1 MKPKLNA
8 VIIGAGG
15 VTSYMLP
22 ALRNSFD
29 LHATIV
35 DGDVLEKNNLDRQL
49 FRNNMVGQHKCV
61 ALMKQY
67 NFKKSEGQAI
77 RSYFDLGML
86 DTEYK
91 YWFSQADVIICAVD
105 NHPARKAAID
115 AAKML
120 NTNIVVCANEYH
132 TSQAFYYDPHLANQL
147 DLPMLDPL
155 VRYPEIATDTSG
167 SPISCQGI
175 ALESEP
181 QLAIANQ
188 VAASF
193 GNYLLWQWFGVSR
206 GKIANSDNTIIYMPI
221 EFQST
226 FSRMQTITIQDV
238 EELSKKAS

>member
-67 NFKKSEGQAI
+67 N
-77 RSYFDLGML
+77 
-86 DTEYK
+86 
-91 YWFSQADVIICAVD
+91 VIICAVD

-193 GNYLLWQWFGVSR
+193 GNYLVWLWFGMKR
-206 GKIANSDNTIIYMPI
+206 PDYSDMKYMPI

-226 FSRMQTITIQDV
+226 FSKMQTITINDIKQ
-238 EELSKKAS
+238 LSKKAS

>member
-35 DGDVLEKNNLDRQL
+35 DGDVLEKKNLDRQL
-49 FRNNMVGQHKCV
+49 FRNNMIGQHKCV

-77 RSYFDLGML
+77 RSYFDLAML

-115 AAKML
+115 AAKMM
-120 NTNIVVCANEYH
+120 NTPIVVCANEYH
-132 TSQAFYYDPHLANQL
+132 TSQAFYYDPYLANEFEIS
-147 DLPMLDPL
+147 MFDPIA
-155 VRYPEIATDTSG
+155 RFPEIGTDQSG
-167 SPISCQGI
+167 SPMSCQGI

-193 GNYLLWQWFGVSR
+193 GNYLVWCWFGMKRPADDMV
-206 GKIANSDNTIIYMPI
+206 KYMPV

-226 FSRMQTITIQDV
+226 FSRMQTTTIEDV
-238 EELSKKAS
+238 QELSKKAS

>member
-35 DGDVLEKNNLDRQL
+35 DGDILEKKNLDRQL
-49 FRNNMVGQHKCV
+49 FRNNMIGQYKCV

-67 NFKKSEGQAI
+67 SFRKAEGQAI
-77 RSYFDLGML
+77 RSYFDLAML

-115 AAKML
+115 ASKML
-120 NTNIVVCANEYH
+120 NTPIIVCANEYH
-132 TSQAFYYDPHLANQL
+132 TSQAFYYDPYLANEFEL
-147 DLPMLDPL
+147 SMLDPIA
-155 VRYPEIATDTSG
+155 RFPEIATDESG
-167 SPISCQGI
+167 SPMSCQGI

-193 GNYLLWQWFGVSR
+193 GNYLAWCWFGMQRPADDMV
-206 GKIANSDNTIIYMPI
+206 KYMPV

-226 FSRMQTITIQDV
+226 FSRMQTTTIEDV
-238 EELSKKAS
+238 QELSKKAS

>member
-1 MKPKLNA
+1 MKPNLKA

-29 LHATIV
+29 LHATLI
-35 DGDVLEKNNLDRQL
+35 DGDVLEKKNLDRQL

-67 NFKKSEGQAI
+67 NFRKEEGQAI
-77 RSYFDLGML
+77 RSYFDMEML

-91 YWFSQADVIICAVD
+91 YWFNQADVIICAVD
-105 NHPARKAAID
+105 NHPARLAAIE
-115 AAKML
+115 AAKQ
-120 NTNIVVCANEYH
+120 TRTPIVICANEYH
-132 TSQAFYYDPHLANQL
+132 TSQAYIYCPVFADEFEI
-147 DLPMLDPL
+147 PMMDPL
-155 VRYPEIATDTSG
+155 NRYPEIATDKSG
-167 SPISCQGI
+167 SPMSCQGE

-193 GNYLLWQWFGVSR
+193 ANYLLWTWFGMPRQSEDAV
-206 GKIANSDNTIIYMPI
+206 KYMPV

-226 FSRMQTITIQDV
+226 FSRMQTLTIEDIEKLYKQ
-238 EELSKKAS
+238 SA

>member
-22 ALRNSFD
+22 ALRNSFE

-35 DGDVLEKNNLDRQL
+35 DGDILEKKNLDRQL
-49 FRNNMVGQHKCV
+49 FRNNMVGQHKAV

-67 NFKKSEGQAI
+67 NFRKDEGQAI
-77 RSYFDLGML
+77 RSYFDMDML

-91 YWFSQADVIICAVD
+91 YWFNQADVIICAVD
-105 NHPARKAAID
+105 NHPARKACIEAS
-115 AAKML
+115 KL
-120 NTNIVVCANEYH
+120 LRTPLVVCANEYH
-132 TSQAFYYDPHLANQL
+132 TSQAFYYCPTFEQEFE
-147 DLPMLDPL
+147 LPMFDPIA
-155 VRYPEIATDTSG
+155 RYPEIATDNSG
-167 SPISCQGI
+167 SPMSCQGE

-188 VAASF
+188 LAAGF
-193 GNYLLWQWFGVSR
+193 GNYLIWTWFGMSHNNEEAVR
-206 GKIANSDNTIIYMPI
+206 YLPI

-226 FSRMQTITIQDV
+226 FSRMQTLTIEDIDKLNQQ
-238 EELSKKAS
+238 SA

>member
-22 ALRNSFD
+22 ALRNSFE

-35 DGDVLEKNNLDRQL
+35 DGDILEKKNLDRQL

-67 NFKKSEGQAI
+67 NFRKDEGQAI
-77 RSYFDLGML
+77 RSYFDMDML
-86 DTEYK
+86 ETEYK
-91 YWFSQADVIICAVD
+91 YWFVNADVIICAVD
-105 NHPARKAAID
+105 NHPARLACIEAS
-115 AAKML
+115 KML
-120 NTNIVVCANEYH
+120 RKPLVVCANEYH
-132 TSQAFYYDPHLANQL
+132 TSQAFFYCPALADNMNL
-147 DLPMLDPL
+147 FKLDPL
-155 VRYPEIATDTSG
+155 ARYPEIATDKSG
-167 SPISCQGI
+167 SPMSCQGL

-188 VAASF
+188 LAAGF
-193 GNYLLWQWFGVSR
+193 GNFLIWTWFGMEHDDETLTYKPV
-206 GKIANSDNTIIYMPI
+206 

-226 FSRMQTITIQDV
+226 FSRMQTTTIDDIIQL
-238 EELSKKAS
+238 ESIAS